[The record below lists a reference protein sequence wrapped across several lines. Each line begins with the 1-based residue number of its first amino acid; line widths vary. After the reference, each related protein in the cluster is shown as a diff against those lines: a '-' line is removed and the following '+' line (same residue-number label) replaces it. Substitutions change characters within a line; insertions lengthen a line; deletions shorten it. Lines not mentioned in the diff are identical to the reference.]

1 MQYRQLAEVICRNMA
16 DITGPSSHSMIEG
29 GEEERQD
36 ILKDRKKVVNYLQF
50 KYTLD
55 PLIKLLTFTVC

>member
-1 MQYRQLAEVICRNMA
+1 MA